1 MGLKNMSIIYEVN
14 LRIEP
19 AIQHEFMSWLYE
31 HIGEMLKLEG
41 FIRAVV
47 YDPQEVE
54 GLLAEEKSDIM
65 LEQTRQVV
73 VHYEMHD
80 KIALKYYLEHYAQS
94 MRADGIAKFP
104 KQFSATRRVLN
115 PLNSFKD

>member
-1 MGLKNMSIIYEVN
+1 MPIIYEVN

-31 HIGEMLKLEG
+31 HVSGMLKLKG
-41 FIRAVV
+41 FIKAVV
-47 YDPQEVE
+47 YGPQEVE
-54 GLLAEEKSDIM
+54 ALLAEEQKPAAS
-65 LEQTRQVV
+65 EQTTHFV
-73 VHYEMHD
+73 VHYEMQD
-80 KIALKYYLEHYAQS
+80 KNALKYYLEHHAQE

-115 PLNSFKD
+115 PLKSFKD